1 MKLNVPK
8 IRSYKTLALLDAF
21 IATLIMIILYFTLPA
36 ILNYPQN
43 SIDNNFQVEVVG
55 IKYTHQFIIL
65 SAIIVALVYIG
76 FRFVYSRINFNS
88 NASKTTLLKIRE
100 KCFNYPY
107 IMILLLSFI
116 PAIICG
122 ILLVVFK
129 TDFELLLKLC
139 IVILSFGTVYSI
151 ISYMIGKNFFESKL
165 IESSAIVGNKKGGI
179 RLEIFKKLLIE
190 IVPLFLYSFILLLL
204 LSTTIMTTEKG
215 DLLYNIYRIKSIKR
229 MKRGIICRII
239 MRLLL
244 KVTIIAIKIK

>member
-1 MKLNVPK
+1 
-8 IRSYKTLALLDAF
+8 
-21 IATLIMIILYFTLPA
+21 
-36 ILNYPQN
+36 
-43 SIDNNFQVEVVG
+43 
-55 IKYTHQFIIL
+55 
-65 SAIIVALVYIG
+65 
-76 FRFVYSRINFNS
+76 
-88 NASKTTLLKIRE
+88 
-100 KCFNYPY
+100 
-107 IMILLLSFI
+107 MILLLSFI

-215 DLLYNIYRIKSIKR
+215 NLLYNIYRNE
-229 MKRGIICRII
+229 
-239 MRLLL
+239 LL
-244 KVTIIAIKIK
+244 KEFD